1 MGAILAEVG
10 ADARRTGAA
19 VAVDAD
25 PGLVAALRPKAFNS
39 QQLAGSQLRT
49 VQRETQG
56 PQRAQVDLIIATVV
70 LIWAVAS
77 FCVGVKRYSDGGKRM
92 VCSDAVEQLDNP
104 FDIAADGGGVSHV
117 ARIWN
122 LDADEELLRSMD
134 FGVMAEDMSSRDGER
149 GLRLESRR
157 EIGHRCSLG
166 SELRYQTNLLL

>member
-1 MGAILAEVG
+1 M
-10 ADARRTGAA
+10 
-19 VAVDAD
+19 
-25 PGLVAALRPKAFNS
+25 
-39 QQLAGSQLRT
+39 QW
-49 VQRETQG
+49 ETQV

-104 FDIAADGGGVSHV
+104 FDIAADGGDVSHV

-134 FGVMAEDMSSRDGER
+134 FGVSGIGPTALQCWVQWEIER
-149 GLRLESRR
+149 HDLSADDDL
-157 EIGHRCSLG
+157 
-166 SELRYQTNLLL
+166 